1 MKDRLSYL
9 EAQITNIEGL
19 YKFKETKKEVISYYK
34 KNLDKL
40 NNVPIETFLKY
51 DILKEV
57 ILKCEGKE
65 KVSYKNR
72 IYKRVYRLERHKYN
86 PTSNKLHFITKT
98 GNYIFIDTPKCTDIE
113 TAVRY
118 LISNNSII
126 KIKELVSNCKLI
138 AAKTN

>member
-1 MKDRLSYL
+1 MKNRISYL

-34 KNLDKL
+34 KNLIKL
-40 NNVPIETFLKY
+40 NNVPEEAFLKY

-65 KVSYKNR
+65 KISYKSR

-86 PTSNKLHFITKT
+86 PTSNKLHFIAKT
-98 GNYIFIDTPKCTDIE
+98 GDYIFIDTPKCTDIE
-113 TAVRY
+113 TAVQY
-118 LISNNSII
+118 LIANNSII
-126 KIKELVSNCKLI
+126 KIKGLVNTCKLV
-138 AAKTN
+138 K